1 MKFVANL
8 VLSKSKTVL
17 FGFIALIA
25 LSTVFG
31 FQSFGKLTAG
41 GYDDPGSD
49 STRVSHILKTQFKQ
63 SQPELVGI
71 LDFPSVASD
80 PRNTAVG
87 TAFLAEL
94 QAVKGVKSV
103 TSYFNIGDPM
113 AAPSMLS
120 KDKRAVY
127 YFIDLDDNIKQSE
140 LVQKIES
147 KYNGD
152 FQSTQVYFAGMVAV
166 TNEINQSSS
175 QDIAGAEEIAIPLV
189 IILLLFVFGSL
200 VAAGLPLLV
209 GGLGIVGSFFFIW
222 ISTLF
227 NDTSIFAVN
236 MVTGM
241 GLGLGIDYSLLMVS
255 RYREELEKGTSV
267 VESVRAT
274 ILSAGRTVLFSG
286 FTVAVVCGALFFFPQ
301 GFLRSMAIGAVS
313 VVLVCVVGAL
323 FALPAVLKLLGK
335 RINSIRVVKNTKVNN
350 DDGAWSDIARAVMA
364 KPLTVSLVSLGL
376 LGFMA
381 SLLIGAKFG
390 QVDDRI
396 LPKDNKVVVASDI
409 IRDRFSGREASPIEI
424 LLKDATPAQ
433 IADYATK
440 LSADSRIAYVRTEV
454 GMYPKSLYMAAYWSP
469 TLDKTVYEKNGW
481 HRIIAIHKVEPRSPE
496 GQQLTDDIRNLAHPG
511 VSQVLVGGSAAVYT
525 DSQEA
530 IQRNLPLALIW
541 IVITTIVLLFLFTGS
556 ILLPIK
562 AVILN
567 FLSLGATIGVLVW
580 VFGGGNLQFIV
591 GNFQVTGIV
600 DTSTLVLISVLVF
613 GLSMDYE
620 LFLLSRIKE
629 QHEAG
634 FGTTDSVAYGLQ
646 KSGRIITAAA
656 LVLAVSFMAFVTS
669 GVSMIKMLGFG
680 IAFAILLDATI
691 VRALLVPALMR
702 LFGQANWWAP
712 KWAKKIADKVGLAH

>member
-1 MKFVANL
+1 
-8 VLSKSKTVL
+8 
-17 FGFIALIA
+17 
-25 LSTVFG
+25 
-31 FQSFGKLTAG
+31 
-41 GYDDPGSD
+41 
-49 STRVSHILKTQFKQ
+49 
-63 SQPELVGI
+63 
-71 LDFPSVASD
+71 
-80 PRNTAVG
+80 
-87 TAFLAEL
+87 
-94 QAVKGVKSV
+94 
-103 TSYFNIGDPM
+103 
-113 AAPSMLS
+113 
-120 KDKRAVY
+120 
-127 YFIDLDDNIKQSE
+127 
-140 LVQKIES
+140 
-147 KYNGD
+147 
-152 FQSTQVYFAGMVAV
+152 
-166 TNEINQSSS
+166 
-175 QDIAGAEEIAIPLV
+175 
-189 IILLLFVFGSL
+189 
-200 VAAGLPLLV
+200 V

-255 RYREELEKGTSV
+255 RYREELEKGNSV
-267 VESVRAT
+267 VQSVRAT

-313 VVLVCVVGAL
+313 VVLVCVIGAL

-335 RINSIRVVKNTKVNN
+335 RINSIRIVKNTKVNEEN
-350 DDGAWSDIARAVMA
+350 GAWSDIARAVMA

-424 LLKDATPAQ
+424 LLKDATAEQ
-433 IADYATK
+433 IQKYSK
-440 LSADSRIAYVRTEV
+440 LLSRDSRIIHVKSETGIYT
-454 GMYPKSLYMAAYWSP
+454 GGNQLYPYMP
-469 TLDKTVYEKNGW
+469 TIDKTVYEKNGW
-481 HRIIAIHKVEPRSPE
+481 HLIIAIHNVESRSPE

-530 IQRNLPLALIW
+530 IQRNLPLALTW

-591 GNFQVTGIV
+591 GNFQVTGVV

-634 FGTTDSVAYGLQ
+634 FGTTDSVAFGLQ